1 MSRLLITGGTG
12 YLGSVL
18 VRQSAAAGHTVAASY
33 FSREPVDLP
42 GVIWLPL
49 DVRDPLAVEE
59 AIEDLRPDI
68 VIHTAFQQSGPDMMP
83 VTASG
88 AGYVADAVASIGA
101 RLIHLSSDVIFGGE
115 QKRPYREN
123 DPPAPVSDY
132 GHAKARAE
140 ALVAGAYPQ
149 ALIVRTSLIYGFEP
163 IDRISRFALD
173 VAAGNLPHQLF
184 TDEYRCPI
192 YVEDLAAALL
202 ELAGLSYHGVLN
214 VAGAERV
221 SRYELGTLIA
231 RAWGVDPSGIP
242 AGLSKNV
249 SPPRPRNCALDIS
262 KARTLLRTPLR
273 GIRTVLR
280 DLGRLDDA

>member
-18 VRQSAAAGHTVAASY
+18 VRQSAATGHTVAASY

-59 AIEDLRPDI
+59 AIEDLNPEV
-68 VIHTAFQQSGPDMMP
+68 VIHTAFQQSGPDLMTI
-83 VTASG
+83 TAEG
-88 AGYVADAVASIGA
+88 AGYVARAVATIGA
-101 RLIHLSSDVIFGGE
+101 RLIHLSSDVIFDGE
-115 QKRPYREN
+115 QKRSYRED
-123 DPPAPVSDY
+123 DPPAPISDY
-132 GHAKARAE
+132 GQAKARAE
-140 ALVAGAYPQ
+140 ALVAAAHPH

-173 VAAGNLPHQLF
+173 VAAGNLTHQLF

-202 ELAGLSYHGVLN
+202 ELADLSFHGVLN
-214 VAGAERV
+214 VAGADRV

-242 AGLSKNV
+242 AGLS
-249 SPPRPRNCALDIS
+249 STASSLRPRNCTLDIS
-262 KARTLLRTPLR
+262 KAKTLLRTPLR
-273 GIRTVLR
+273 GIHTVLR
-280 DLGRLDDA
+280 DLGRLD